1 MASLRSGLLSVLQNN
16 KIWANSKK
24 VDLTSFQDRSK
35 GQEPKILWFGCADS
49 RVSPEIITQ
58 LGFGQLFVNRNV
70 ANQFDPEDTNCMAVL
85 EFAVQ
90 NLKVEDIV
98 VCGHTGCAGIE
109 NFTNDKLPENV
120 KKWIKPI
127 QSIYKEHAEEFEGI
141 KDSSAF
147 SGLLANLNVK
157 EQVKKLAETQVV
169 KDAWAVPQK
178 LKIHGWMY
186 HLPTGL
192 LEDLKVSI
200 SNPNKTST

>member
-1 MASLRSGLLSVLQNN
+1 MASLRAGLLSVLQNN

-24 VDLTSFQDRSK
+24 ADLTSFRDLSA
-35 GQEPKILWFGCADS
+35 GQAPKILWFGCADS
-49 RVSPEIITQ
+49 RVSPEIVTQ

-90 NLKVEDIV
+90 NLKVENIV
-98 VCGHTGCAGIE
+98 VCGHTGCAGVE
-109 NFTNDKLPENV
+109 NFDNDKLPTNV

-127 QSIYKEHAEEFEGI
+127 EAIYKEHVKEFEGI
-141 KDSSAF
+141 NDPSTF
-147 SGLLANLNVK
+147 SGLLARLNVK

-178 LKIHGWMY
+178 LSIHGWMY
-186 HLPTGL
+186 NLPTGL
-192 LEDLKVSI
+192 LEDLNVSI
-200 SNPNKTST
+200 SNPNK